1 MNIERDI
8 HPLTDFKR
16 DTTRFIQQ
24 LKETGEP
31 LVLTINGRPE
41 IVVINAH
48 AYQELLDQKEHLETI
63 AGIRRGLEDAR
74 QGKVRPA
81 REYFA
86 EFMET
91 NGIKA
96 DEE

>member
-16 DTTRFIQQ
+16 ETTKFIKQI
-24 LKETGEP
+24 KETGEP
-31 LVLTINGRPE
+31 VVLTINGKPE
-41 IVVINAH
+41 LVVLDAH

-63 AGIRRGLEDAR
+63 AGIRRGLEDVK
-74 QGKVRPA
+74 QGRVRPA

-86 EFMET
+86 EFM
-91 NGIKA
+91 KA
-96 DEE
+96 NNISVDEE